1 MNKTELIAAVA
12 SEADLTKKDAE
23 KFISAFESV
32 VTKALV
38 ANKKVQLVGFMTID
52 VVARAE
58 REGRNPQ
65 TGQPMRIAASKAPR
79 FKVGKK
85 LRDAVNGK

>member
-12 SEADLTKKDAE
+12 AKSDLTKKDTE
-23 KFISAFESV
+23 KFLSAFEEV
-32 VTKALV
+32 ITEALV
-38 ANKKVQLVGFMTID
+38 ADQKVQWVGFLTVD
-52 VVARAE
+52 VVTRKE

-65 TGQPMRIAASKAPR
+65 TKETIKIPASRAPR

-85 LRDAVNGK
+85 LKDAVNA

>member
-12 SEADLTKKDAE
+12 GEADLTKKDAE
-23 KFISAFESV
+23 KFLSAFESV

-38 ANKKVQLVGFMTID
+38 ADKKVQLVGFMTID

-65 TGQPMRIAASKAPR
+65 TGQAMKIAASKSPR
-79 FKVGKK
+79 FKCGKK
-85 LRDAVNGK
+85 LKDAVNGK

>member
-12 SEADLTKKDAE
+12 AEANLTKKDAE
-23 KFISAFESV
+23 KFLSAFESV
-32 VTKALV
+32 VTDALV
-38 ANKKVQLVGFMTID
+38 ADKKVQLVGFMTID

-65 TGQPMRIAASKAPR
+65 TGASMKIAASKSPR

-85 LRDAVNGK
+85 LKDAVNGK

>member
-12 SEADLTKKDAE
+12 AKSDLTKKDVE
-23 KFISAFESV
+23 KSLSAFEEV
-32 VTKALV
+32 VTEALV
-38 ANKKVQLVGFMTID
+38 AGEKVQLVGFLTID
-52 VVARAE
+52 VVHRAE

-65 TGQPMRIAASKAPR
+65 TNKPMRIAASKAPR

-85 LRDAVNGK
+85 LRDAVNA

>member
-12 SEADLTKKDAE
+12 AKSDLTKKDTE
-23 KFISAFESV
+23 KFLSAFEDV
-32 VTKALV
+32 VTEALV
-38 ANKKVQLVGFMTID
+38 ANQKVQMVGFLTID
-52 VVARAE
+52 VVTRAE

-65 TGQPMRIAASKAPR
+65 TGKPMKIAASKAPR

-85 LRDAVNGK
+85 LKDAVNGN

>member
-12 SEADLTKKDAE
+12 AKSELTKKDAE
-23 KFISAFESV
+23 KFLTAFENV
-32 VTKALV
+32 VTQALV
-38 ANKKVQLVGFMTID
+38 EGQKVQLVGFLTID

-65 TGQPMRIAASKAPR
+65 TGQPMKIAASKSPR
-79 FKVGKK
+79 FKCGKK
-85 LRDAVNGK
+85 LKDAVNGK

>member
-12 SEADLTKKDAE
+12 GAADLTKKDAE
-23 KFISAFESV
+23 KFLSAFEGV
-32 VTKALV
+32 VTDALV
-38 ANKKVQLVGFMTID
+38 AGKKVQLVGFMTVD
-52 VVARAE
+52 VVERAE